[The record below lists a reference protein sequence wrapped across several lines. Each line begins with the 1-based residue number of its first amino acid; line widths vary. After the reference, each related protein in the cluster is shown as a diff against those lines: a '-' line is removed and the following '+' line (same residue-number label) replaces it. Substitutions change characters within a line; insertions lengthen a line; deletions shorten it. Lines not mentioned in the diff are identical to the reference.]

1 MKKRLFPLMLCFF
14 VMGFVD
20 LVGIAS
26 NYTKA
31 DLGLSDTV
39 ANLLPSLVFVWFFFF
54 SIPTSLLMNRI
65 GRRKTVL
72 LSLLITIVAMFIP
85 IVAGR
90 FWILLV
96 AFSLLGI
103 GNTLLQTALNPLVSS
118 VVQGDRLASTLTFG
132 QFIKAIAS
140 FMAPYLAMWGA
151 TQVIPSLG
159 LGWRILFPLCML
171 IGLLATILLYATDIK
186 EEIQKEGAH
195 AKRKGVVWCEFM
207 DALRLLG
214 NRSVL
219 LCFIAI
225 IAIVG
230 LDVGINTTAP
240 KVLMERLSMTLDQA
254 AFATSLYFI
263 FRTVGCFAGSFLLAR
278 MKEWRF
284 LLISILLMAIAVVGL
299 LVGQSRW
306 MLYSAIAVMGL
317 ANSNTFSI
325 IFSRAMKAVP
335 EKQNEVSGLL
345 IMGLIGGAIFPPI
358 MGLASDAMGQA
369 GAILCMAVGVIYL
382 FAYWRLLS
390 TSSNDITTME

>member
-1 MKKRLFPLMLCFF
+1 MLCFF

-132 QFIKAIAS
+132 QFVKAIAS

-159 LGWRILFPLCML
+159 LGWRILFPLYML
-171 IGLLATILLYATDIK
+171 IGLLATVLLYATDIK

-390 TSSNDITTME
+390 TSSNDITTIE

>member
-1 MKKRLFPLMLCFF
+1 MLCFF

-72 LSLLITIVAMFIP
+72 LGLLITIVAMFIP

-132 QFIKAIAS
+132 QFVKAIAS

-159 LGWRILFPLCML
+159 LGWRILFPLYML

-390 TSSNDITTME
+390 TSSNDITTIE

>member
-103 GNTLLQTALNPLVSS
+103 GNTLLQTALNPLVIS

-132 QFIKAIAS
+132 QFVKAIAS

-159 LGWRILFPLCML
+159 LGWRILFPLYML

-390 TSSNDITTME
+390 TSSNDITTIE

>member
-118 VVQGDRLASTLTFG
+118 AVQGDRLASTLTFG
-132 QFIKAIAS
+132 QFVKAIAS

-159 LGWRILFPLCML
+159 LGWRILFPLYML
-171 IGLLATILLYATDIK
+171 IGLLATVLLYATDIK

-284 LLISILLMAIAVVGL
+284 LLISILLMAIAVEGL

-390 TSSNDITTME
+390 TSSNDITTIE

>member
-132 QFIKAIAS
+132 QFVKAIAS

-159 LGWRILFPLCML
+159 LGWRILFPLYML
-171 IGLLATILLYATDIK
+171 IGLFATILLYATDIK

-390 TSSNDITTME
+390 TSSNDITTIE

>member
-1 MKKRLFPLMLCFF
+1 MLCFF

-132 QFIKAIAS
+132 QFVKAIAS

-159 LGWRILFPLCML
+159 LGWRILFPLYML

-390 TSSNDITTME
+390 TSSNDITTIE

>member
-1 MKKRLFPLMLCFF
+1 MLCFF

-103 GNTLLQTALNPLVSS
+103 GNTLLQTALNPLVIS

-132 QFIKAIAS
+132 QFVKAIAS

-159 LGWRILFPLCML
+159 LGWRILFPLYML

-186 EEIQKEGAH
+186 EEIQKEGAD

-390 TSSNDITTME
+390 TSSNDITTIE

>member
-1 MKKRLFPLMLCFF
+1 MLCFF

-132 QFIKAIAS
+132 QFVKAIAS

-159 LGWRILFPLCML
+159 LGWRILFPFYML

-390 TSSNDITTME
+390 TSSNDITTIE

>member
-132 QFIKAIAS
+132 QFVKAIAS

-159 LGWRILFPLCML
+159 LGWRILFPLYML

>member
-1 MKKRLFPLMLCFF
+1 MLCFF

-118 VVQGDRLASTLTFG
+118 VVQGGRLASTLTFG
-132 QFIKAIAS
+132 QFVKAIAS

-159 LGWRILFPLCML
+159 LGWRILFPLYML

-390 TSSNDITTME
+390 TSSNDITTIE

>member
-1 MKKRLFPLMLCFF
+1 MLCFF

-132 QFIKAIAS
+132 QFVKAIAS

-159 LGWRILFPLCML
+159 LGWRILFPLYML

-284 LLISILLMAIAVVGL
+284 LLISIMLMAIAVVGL

-358 MGLASDAMGQA
+358 MGLASDAMGQS

-390 TSSNDITTME
+390 TSSNDITTIE